1 MQCSPNRF
9 TPRSFATLRKAAK
22 TSAPAG
28 GARRAK
34 GRLVLENERVRY
46 EIDPKTLR
54 VVRALDKDCGREF
67 IRPGKPG
74 NAIALFDDNPH
85 GFDAWDI
92 DEYVYDMPVAEPVVE
107 SAEPFAGPVCSG
119 LRAAFRIGGSAFRQT
134 IRLAAGSKRLD
145 FETETDDW
153 RESHKLLRAAFP
165 VDVVADE
172 ARFEIQY
179 GTVAR
184 PTHDNTKWDYAQFES
199 CAHRYA
205 DLSDPDFGVA
215 LLNDCKY
222 GYRVKG
228 SELSISLLRAPTE
241 PDPIADRGAHRF
253 TYAIL
258 PHAGDLAHTD
268 EVVAAAAELNQGVER
283 FESLALETPC
293 ADKGDAKAPPSE
305 RGVARSAG
313 GSTPC
318 AARPAPGPSRGR
330 VAP

>member
-1 MQCSPNRF
+1 
-9 TPRSFATLRKAAK
+9 
-22 TSAPAG
+22 
-28 GARRAK
+28 
-34 GRLVLENERVRY
+34 
-46 EIDPKTLR
+46 
-54 VVRALDKDCGREF
+54 
-67 IRPGKPG
+67 
-74 NAIALFDDNPH
+74 
-85 GFDAWDI
+85 
-92 DEYVYDMPVAEPVVE
+92 MPVAEPVVE

-258 PHAGDLAHTD
+258 PHERDLAHTD
-268 EVVAAAAELNQGVER
+268 DVCAAAAVLNAGVEA
-283 FESLALETPC
+283 FPGL
-293 ADKGDAKAPPSE
+293 DAGPAP
-305 RGVARSAG
+305 
-313 GSTPC
+313 
-318 AARPAPGPSRGR
+318 RPALPVRVSGDGVELSVLKAAEEGDGMVVRLVERRGR
-330 VAP
+330 RSSAVLSAELPAQAVPCLATELADVGPAVALPAALDFGPFEIKTFRIETTGQSQKQ